1 MPIRRL
7 PYGIAGGYRRA
18 SKRTVWTR
26 RRANARRRGVPER
39 RASARVRVLREQ
51 VAKNLDSADRTLC
64 EGARGTRGELP
75 IRCARERGWWRDEL
89 GCERVET
96 RVARRGFE
104 SSRFERNEPRPDPA
118 DSRGFEGGTDPKR
131 SATSHRR
138 EHDRV
143 TSQTGHLSEAP
154 PRRVRDARRVFV
166 DGRTTRDQGL
176 RRPSQ
181 RVTCFI
187 STHEWPQRTARCDL
201 GPLSRRGV
209 RPPNGPISNERSRS
223 LRAGRATPRKNDA
236 GIVPP

>member
-1 MPIRRL
+1 MASPEDIGTRRL
-7 PYGIAGGYRRA
+7 ELFGHG
-18 SKRTVWTR
+18 
-26 RRANARRRGVPER
+26 
-39 RASARVRVLREQ
+39 
-51 VAKNLDSADRTLC
+51 
-64 EGARGTRGELP
+64 GARTRDGAAFPNAARAHESACSASRWRRSLIP
-75 IRCARERGWWRDEL
+75 QIGHSARERGGREVSFQFGARGKGVSGATNCDTYASRHASLAGASRARDSN
-89 GCERVET
+89 ET
-96 RVARRGFE
+96 SPGPNRPIRTDSVSGVK
-104 SSRFERNEPRPDPA
+104 RN
-118 DSRGFEGGTDPKR
+118 DPKR

-143 TSQTGHLSEAP
+143 TSQTGRISEAP

-176 RRPSQ
+176 HRPSQ
-181 RVTCFI
+181 RATCFI
-187 STHEWPQRTARCDL
+187 STHKWPQRRARCDL